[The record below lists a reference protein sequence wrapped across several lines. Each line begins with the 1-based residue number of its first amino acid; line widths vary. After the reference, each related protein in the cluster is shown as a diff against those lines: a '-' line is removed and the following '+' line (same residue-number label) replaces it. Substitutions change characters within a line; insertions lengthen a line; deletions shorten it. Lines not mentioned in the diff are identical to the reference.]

1 MILNQKQSTNTF
13 RCLTEA
19 SSATIK
25 RSNII
30 RSAVLSRIGAARKGN
45 VIRLTT
51 NLLTTGNDLT
61 QRQGLVLKPLTPN
74 TDRGMKDGVNMV
86 LLKSERYF
94 P

>member
-1 MILNQKQSTNTF
+1 M
-13 RCLTEA
+13 
-19 SSATIK
+19 
-25 RSNII
+25 
-30 RSAVLSRIGAARKGN
+30 LSRIGAARKGN

-51 NLLTTGNDLT
+51 NLLTTGKDLT